1 MVPLLLALFTFY
13 AVAVTWQMR
22 RAVRTRDPA
31 TRLREARRLLLV
43 VALGVPLAGAL
54 ILAAW

>member
-1 MVPLLLALFTFY
+1 MVPLLLALLAAY

-22 RAVRTRDPA
+22 RAVRTVEPA
-31 TRLREARRLLLV
+31 ARLREARLLLLV
-43 VALGVPLAGAL
+43 VACGVPLACAL